1 MKRRSKPISKSSA
14 IILLVLGLLL
24 GTVFTFGEHYWHAPV
39 DKRELR
45 YIDAAYQNYKYKTGT
60 HHSSMTLYFADEE
73 VYDVSVECVDDDLLH
88 RLDEIKPGAVLHLG
102 VHPNSSTLMEITD
115 HGRTVLSFE
124 QASERGA
131 FRTRGFLLLG
141 LFMYA
146 CALYA
151 AITLLRGKIR

>member
-1 MKRRSKPISKSSA
+1 MKCRSKPISKSSA

-39 DKRELR
+39 DQRELR
-45 YIDAAYQNYKYKTGT
+45 YVDAVYQDYHSVDSARG
-60 HHSSMTLYFADEE
+60 SSMTLYFADEE
-73 VYDVSVECVDDDLLH
+73 VYDVSVECIDEELLQ
-88 RLDEIKPGAVLHLG
+88 RLDEIEPGAVLHLG
-102 VHPNSSTLMEITD
+102 VHPNSNTLMEITD